1 MPNEIVLATP
11 LNANKHSQAM
21 VQVIREELARID
33 PAKFLVYLFDVVD
46 EVFLDL
52 LAEQFDMLGYSGW
65 VLAQNADQK
74 RELLKSAFEL
84 HAMKGTPGGIK
95 EAVRRLGFP
104 GIEVEENTGAPE
116 GALYPWAY
124 FNVAYVIPDDRA
136 IDALEISNMLGLIE
150 KYKNARSVLN
160 ELKFRPNSND
170 YFQMRGEA
178 TFKVYNATTNALISS
193 DTVSNWIHPRWLNL
207 FFDNIRAKTQT
218 ERDSLADYRFEKIA
232 FGTNGAVQHPVYSVD
247 PFTIT
252 NAFTKALANNFE
264 KPIGAIGID
273 RSQVSSGGS
282 VLERANMRHYF
293 RLEANEMNGQ
303 TIREAGMYMVNLN
316 TDDAPGNPDILVC
329 RVNRAP
335 IVKTSAIYIE
345 GYWDIFLYPNINPEP

>member
-1 MPNEIVLATP
+1 
-11 LNANKHSQAM
+11 M
-21 VQVIREELARID
+21 VQVVREELARID

-84 HAMKGTPGGIK
+84 HAMKGTVGGIK

-104 GIEVEENTGAPE
+104 GIEVQENTGAPE

-136 IDALEISNMLGLIE
+136 IDALEISNMIGLIE

-170 YFQMRGEA
+170 YIQMRGEA
-178 TFKVYNATTNALISS
+178 TFKVYNATTNALIST
-193 DTVSNWIHPRWLNL
+193 DTVSNWIHPRWVEL
-207 FFDNIRAKTQT
+207 FFDNIRAKTQF
-218 ERDSLADYRFEKIA
+218 EREQTTDYRFEKIA
-232 FGTNGAVQHPVYSVD
+232 FGTNGAVQHPEYSVD
-247 PFTIT
+247 TFTIT
-252 NAFTKALANNFE
+252 NAFTKPLADNYE
-264 KPIGAIGID
+264 KPSEFAIGVD
-273 RSQVSSGGS
+273 RSMVGGGGS
-282 VLERANMRHYF
+282 VLPRSFVRHYF

-303 TIREAGMYMVNLN
+303 TIREAGMYMVNFN
-316 TDDAPGNPDILVC
+316 TVNAPGNPDVLVC

-335 IVKTSAIYIE
+335 IVKTSSIYIE
-345 GYWDIFLYPNINPEP
+345 GYWDIFIYPNINPDA